1 MSVNLPLMMRW
12 PEIHTRLQIIFPE
25 GTPNRAASVWEIAAR
40 TVFVMLYA
48 GTVEGNDV
56 WLRPDQV
63 TRMTDKQAAKVAAA
77 DRLAWA
83 KASVAPSKAEI
94 PGRWYAGNT
103 RESVRDDTIRNS
115 LIPNS
120 AVIERA
126 GLATTSPAGRY
137 ALEAGFAALFD
148 PALTGAALDAAVGAW
163 QTAHLT
169 AGARMR
175 IAVMRKGAS
184 TGSGRLLV
192 TFPNGETRLMA
203 PGPSSDLSRHV
214 IEVFAPR
221 FLGTPTVIFL
231 SESRDK
237 VVSRDDELAKKIG
250 INILADKNLP
260 DIILADLA
268 PSHPLLVFVEIVASD
283 GPVSEMRKAALLALT
298 DAAAFP
304 REHIAF
310 VTAYFDRSASQFKK
324 TIDSLAWGSFA
335 WFAAEPDHLMEL
347 VDGSTGPARKLRT

>member
-1 MSVNLPLMMRW
+1 MRLPPLMPW
-12 PEIHTRLQIIFPE
+12 PEIHGRLQVIFPE

-48 GTVEGNDV
+48 GAVEGQDN

-63 TRMTDKQAAKVAAA
+63 TRMTDKQSARTTDA
-77 DRLAWA
+77 DRLEWA
-83 KASVAPSKAEI
+83 KASIAPSKAEI

-103 RESVRDDTIRNS
+103 RESIRDDTIRNS

-120 AVIERA
+120 AVIERP
-126 GLATTSPAGRY
+126 GLPTTSPAGRY
-137 ALEAGFAALFD
+137 ALEADFAALLD
-148 PALTGAALDAAVGAW
+148 PALISTAFSTAVAAW
-163 QTAHLT
+163 QATHLS

-184 TGSGRLLV
+184 TGTGRLLV

-221 FLGTPTVIFL
+221 FLGAPVVIFL

-260 DIILADLA
+260 DVILADLA
-268 PSHPLLVFVEIVASD
+268 PAHPLLVFVEVVASD
-283 GPVSEMRKAALLALT
+283 GPVSEARKAALLALT
-298 DAAAFP
+298 DAAGFP

-310 VTAYFDRSASQFKK
+310 VTAYFDRSAAQFKK
-324 TIDSLAWGSFA
+324 TVDSLAWGSFA
-335 WFAAEPDHLMEL
+335 WFAAEPDHLVEL
-347 VDGSTGPARKLRT
+347 IDGGRKLKS

>member
-1 MSVNLPLMMRW
+1 MPW
-12 PEIHTRLQIIFPE
+12 PQVHERLKIIFPE

-48 GTVEGNDV
+48 GAVEGNDI

-63 TRMTDKQAAKVAAA
+63 TRMTDKQSAKTTAA

-103 RESVRDDTIRNS
+103 RESVRDDTIRNA
-115 LIPNS
+115 LIPNT
-120 AVIERA
+120 AVIERP
-126 GLATTSPAGRY
+126 GLPTTSPAGRY
-137 ALEAGFAALFD
+137 ALEASFAALLD
-148 PALTGAALDAAVGAW
+148 PALTTAAFAGAAAAW
-163 QTAHLT
+163 QTAHLN

-184 TGSGRLLV
+184 TGTGRLLV

-203 PGPSSDLSRHV
+203 PGPSSDLSRNV
-214 IEVFAPR
+214 IEIFAPR
-221 FLGTPTVIFL
+221 FLGAPAVIFL

-260 DIILADLA
+260 DIILADLSPA
-268 PSHPLLVFVEIVASD
+268 HPLLVFVEIVASD
-283 GPVSEMRKAALLALT
+283 GPVSEARKAALLALT
-298 DAAAFP
+298 DAAGFP

-310 VTAYFDRSASQFKK
+310 ITAYFDRSAAQFKK
-324 TIDSLAWGSFA
+324 TVDSLAWGSFA
-335 WFAAEPDHLMEL
+335 WFAAEPGHLVEL
-347 VDGSTGPARKLRT
+347 IDGSSGPVRKLRP

>member
-1 MSVNLPLMMRW
+1 MTLPVLMPW
-12 PEIHTRLQIIFPE
+12 PDIHKRLQVIFPE
-25 GTPNRAASVWEIAAR
+25 GTPHRANCIWEIAAR
-40 TVFVMLYA
+40 TVFAMLYSGA
-48 GTVEGNDV
+48 VEGCDV

-63 TRMTDKQAAKVAAA
+63 TRMTDAQASMTTDA
-77 DRLAWA
+77 DRTAWA
-83 KASVAPSKAEI
+83 KASVAPAKAEI

-103 RESVRDDTIRNS
+103 RESIRDDTIRNA
-115 LIPNS
+115 LVPNT
-120 AVIERA
+120 AVIERP

-148 PALTGAALDAAVGAW
+148 PALTGPAFDTAVTAW
-163 QTAHLT
+163 QNSHLN

-175 IAVMRKGAS
+175 IAVMRGGAS
-184 TGSGRLLV
+184 SGTDRLLV

-221 FLGTPTVIFL
+221 FLGAPAVIFL

-250 INILADKNLP
+250 LNILADKNLP

-268 PSHPLLVFVEIVASD
+268 PAHPLLVFIEVVASD
-283 GPVSEMRKAALLALT
+283 GPVSEARKAALLTLT
-298 DAAAFP
+298 DAASYP
-304 REHIAF
+304 REHISF
-310 VTAYFDRSASQFKK
+310 VTAYFDRSAAQFKK
-324 TIDSLAWGSFA
+324 TVDSLAWGSFA
-335 WFAAEPDHLMEL
+335 WFASEPEHLIEL
-347 VDGSTGPARKLRT
+347 VDGATSPARKLRQ